1 MDYQLSEQRHPI
13 KTSQITFRAKSPKSG
28 HHVWPTSYIMH
39 STKTKDWWFPNKT
52 FKICDSAF
60 TLMTISLYQCWYI
73 LVDGV
78 LAGFVVVVVVLEC
91 AVRLQAEIKTNEK
104 CETAY
109 SVYLNI
115 KTICIFS
122 WRLQLCFLL
131 SRFCISVD
139 GVFL

>member
-1 MDYQLSEQRHPI
+1 
-13 KTSQITFRAKSPKSG
+13 
-28 HHVWPTSYIMH
+28 
-39 STKTKDWWFPNKT
+39 
-52 FKICDSAF
+52 
-60 TLMTISLYQCWYI
+60 MTISLYQCWYI
-73 LVDGV
+73 LVDSV
-78 LAGFVVVVVVLEC
+78 LAGFVVVVVLEF
-91 AVRLQAEIKTNEK
+91 AVRLQSEIKTNEK

-122 WRLQLCFLL
+122 WRLQLFFLL